1 MEFPSKSVKFVS
13 HFAII
18 TSERTFLSK
27 LSKACNEASSTPGGL
42 YMGLPL
48 LEIGHTGVRPLIYIP
63 QTRQVFAARDAIGA
77 LQVAFSAA
85 VAWVLLEATQGI
97 PTPSLIPSQMTT
109 DGPPQG
115 EVMLKFLKRILLQ
128 TASGL
133 LEQVRRAAA
142 CPYFPEVEPVKFS
155 NRILVMFICEGY
167 MAQALALI
175 CKGRSVSPDMPSTT
189 HARFTKDHQRDLR

>member
-1 MEFPSKSVKFVS
+1 MEFPSQSVKFVS

-18 TSERTFLSK
+18 TSERTFLSRSCLK
-27 LSKACNEASSTPGGL
+27 PATPGGV
-42 YMGLPL
+42 YIDHVV
-48 LEIGHTGVRPLIYIP
+48 EHPLICIP
-63 QTRQVFAARDAIGA
+63 QARQGFAARDAIGA

-85 VAWVLLEATQGI
+85 VAWVLLEATQGV
-97 PTPSLIPSQMTT
+97 PTPSLIPSQMMT

-167 MAQALALI
+167 IVQVLALI
-175 CKGRSVSPDMPSTT
+175 CKGRSISPDMPSTT
-189 HARFTKDHQRDLR
+189 HVWFTKDHRRDSR